1 MLSLKIAMT
10 LKYYGNPNFKF
21 KVYDQIIERS
31 NYQLFDPYLQL
42 YMPDYSMNE
51 VITNMLSSV
60 KDKEIKFFDD
70 SLDEVIYMSRKNY
83 EKLCKNEEKWRESI
97 PVVG

>member
-1 MLSLKIAMT
+1 
-10 LKYYGNPNFKF
+10 
-21 KVYDQIIERS
+21 
-31 NYQLFDPYLQL
+31 
-42 YMPDYSMNE
+42 MNE
-51 VITNMLSSV
+51 YITNMLSSV

-70 SLDEVIYMSRKNY
+70 SVLNYDEVIYMSRKNY